1 MKNRFIR
8 MLSILCTIML
18 VTGLVSVWASAEET
32 AATPTDL
39 TPSREEEATVP
50 EEEETVIP
58 EKKEEETI
66 PAPEEKTEVPE
77 EEPKVPE
84 TREEEKKEEVQEPEP
99 PVDSVEVI
107 ITKSV
112 RLGETWEGV
121 TRDTKLTVLKLDLD
135 KAQTIHLIVEGK
147 NAWANIRKSEQSADN
162 LRKVEANSET
172 KLAVINLEAEA
183 GSYLITIGP
192 VEPNKMAKAKATIL
206 DDQGYAA
213 WEASL
218 ENSEEEPVEEPE
230 AEKETEPTEEQPEE
244 PETEPTEEL
253 TEEPAEEESGEPEDE
268 SAEEPEAE
276 QETEPTEEQPEEA
289 ETEPAEELTEE
300 PAEEPM
306 EEEAGEPEEEPA
318 GEPEEELTEEQAGEP
333 EEETTEEANDEDP
346 EEPAEEPEEENEP
359 AEEEPESGRSV
370 DVEIKWDVA
379 YPIVGDTAHFTAT
392 LNGYEDVDYT
402 VQWQYSPDKET
413 WYDIQ
418 GETDTTMDMV
428 ITEENNVVYWRII
441 VYVEENQEE

>member
-18 VTGLVSVWASAEET
+18 MTGLVSVWASAEET

-39 TPSREEEATVP
+39 APSQEEEAAVP

-58 EKKEEETI
+58 EEKDEEEIETPEDKPQVPETEEDEKEEKPQVPETEEDGKEEEV
-66 PAPEEKTEVPE
+66 K
-77 EEPKVPE
+77 
-84 TREEEKKEEVQEPEP
+84 EPEP

-162 LRKVEANSET
+162 LRKVESNPET
-172 KLAVINLEAEA
+172 KRAVINLDAEA

-213 WEASL
+213 WEAAL
-218 ENSEEEPVEEPE
+218 ENS
-230 AEKETEPTEEQPEE
+230 
-244 PETEPTEEL
+244 
-253 TEEPAEEESGEPEDE
+253 AEEET
-268 SAEEPEAE
+268 A
-276 QETEPTEEQPEEA
+276 
-289 ETEPAEELTEE
+289 EE
-300 PAEEPM
+300 PAEEPAD
-306 EEEAGEPEEEPA
+306 EKK
-318 GEPEEELTEEQAGEP
+318 
-333 EEETTEEANDEDP
+333 EETED
-346 EEPAEEPEEENEP
+346 EPAEEPAADITEEELGEELEEEL
-359 AEEEPESGRSV
+359 AEEQKEQGEEEKSESEITKERHITV
-370 DVEIKWDVA
+370 DVSWDV
-379 YPIVGDTAHFTAT
+379 PDPVIGDTAHLKAV
-392 LNGYEDVDYT
+392 LEGYDDLEYT
-402 VQWQYSPDKET
+402 MQWQCGPDKTT
-413 WYDIQ
+413 WFDIP
-418 GETDTTMDMV
+418 GETGPVMDV
-428 ITEENNVVYWRII
+428 VVTEENNVFYWRIL
-441 VYVEENQEE
+441 VYVEEKE

>member
-18 VTGLVSVWASAEET
+18 MTGPVSVWASAEET

-39 TPSREEEATVP
+39 APSLEEEAAVP

-58 EKKEEETI
+58 EEKEEEAI
-66 PAPEEKTEVPE
+66 PTPEEKTEVPE
-77 EEPKVPE
+77 EKEEPQVPE

-99 PVDSVEVI
+99 PVESVEVV

-162 LRKVEANSET
+162 LRKIEANSET

-192 VEPNKMAKAKATIL
+192 VEPNKMAKAKATVL

-218 ENSEEEPVEEPE
+218 ENTEDEEPAEKPE
-230 AEKETEPTEEQPEE
+230 AEPENEPEEEQPEE
-244 PETEPTEEL
+244 PETEPENEL
-253 TEEPAEEESGEPEDE
+253 E
-268 SAEEPEAE
+268 
-276 QETEPTEEQPEEA
+276 EEQPEEMA
-289 ETEPAEELTEE
+289 TEPAEELT
-300 PAEEPM
+300 
-306 EEEAGEPEEEPA
+306 
-318 GEPEEELTEEQAGEP
+318 
-333 EEETTEEANDEDP
+333 D
-346 EEPAEEPEEENEP
+346 EPAEEPEEEP
-359 AEEEPESGRSV
+359 VEEEKSESEITKERHITV
-370 DVEIKWDVA
+370 DVSWDV
-379 YPIVGDTAHFTAT
+379 PEPVIGDTAHFKAI
-392 LNGYEDVDYT
+392 LEGYDGLQYT
-402 VQWQYSPDKET
+402 MQWQYSPDDINWTDIPNET
-413 WYDIQ
+413 K
-418 GETDTTMDMV
+418 TTMDV
-428 ITEENNVVYWRII
+428 VVTPENNIVYWRIL
-441 VYVEENQEE
+441 VYVEDSQED

>member
-18 VTGLVSVWASAEET
+18 MTGLVSVWASAEET

-39 TPSREEEATVP
+39 APSQEEEAAVP
-50 EEEETVIP
+50 EEEETAVP
-58 EKKEEETI
+58 EEKAEEEIETPEDKPQVPETEEDEKEENPQVPETEEDGKEEEI
-66 PAPEEKTEVPE
+66 K
-77 EEPKVPE
+77 
-84 TREEEKKEEVQEPEP
+84 EPEP

-162 LRKVEANSET
+162 LRKIEANSET

-244 PETEPTEEL
+244 PETEPAEEL
-253 TEEPAEEESGEPEDE
+253 TEEPAEEE
-268 SAEEPEAE
+268 
-276 QETEPTEEQPEEA
+276 
-289 ETEPAEELTEE
+289 
-300 PAEEPM
+300 
-306 EEEAGEPEEEPA
+306 AGESEEEPA

-346 EEPAEEPEEENEP
+346 KEPAEEPEEENEP

-413 WYDIQ
+413 WYDIP

>member
-18 VTGLVSVWASAEET
+18 MTGLVSVWASAEET

-39 TPSREEEATVP
+39 APSLEEEAAVP

-58 EKKEEETI
+58 EEKEEEAI
-66 PAPEEKTEVPE
+66 PTPEEKTEVPE
-77 EEPKVPE
+77 EKEEPQVPE

-99 PVDSVEVI
+99 PVESVEVI

-135 KAQTIHLIVEGK
+135 KAQTIHLIMEGK

-162 LRKVEANSET
+162 LRKIEANSET

-192 VEPNKMAKAKATIL
+192 VEPNKMAKAKATVL

-218 ENSEEEPVEEPE
+218 ENTEEEEPAEEPE
-230 AEKETEPTEEQPEE
+230 AEPENEPEEEQPEE
-244 PETEPTEEL
+244 PETEPEN
-253 TEEPAEEESGEPEDE
+253 EPE
-268 SAEEPEAE
+268 
-276 QETEPTEEQPEEA
+276 EEQPEEMA
-289 ETEPAEELTEE
+289 TEPAEELTDE
-300 PAEEPM
+300 PAEEH
-306 EEEAGEPEEEPA
+306 EEEPA

-346 EEPAEEPEEENEP
+346 KEPAEEPEEENEP

-413 WYDIQ
+413 WYDIP

>member
-18 VTGLVSVWASAEET
+18 MTGFVSVWAWAEET

-39 TPSREEEATVP
+39 APSQEEEAAVP
-50 EEEETVIP
+50 EEEETVVP
-58 EKKEEETI
+58 EEKAEEEIETPEDKPQVPETEEDEKEENLQVPETEEDGKEEEI
-66 PAPEEKTEVPE
+66 K
-77 EEPKVPE
+77 
-84 TREEEKKEEVQEPEP
+84 EPEP

-162 LRKVEANSET
+162 LRKVESNPET
-172 KLAVINLEAEA
+172 KRAVINLDAEA

-218 ENSEEEPVEEPE
+218 ENIEEEETAEEPA
-230 AEKETEPTEEQPEE
+230 AEPENENAEEKPDETEN
-244 PETEPTEEL
+244 ETAEDL
-253 TEEPAEEESGEPEDE
+253 TEEPAKVLK
-268 SAEEPEAE
+268 
-276 QETEPTEEQPEEA
+276 EEQGEEQR
-289 ETEPAEELTEE
+289 EE
-300 PAEEPM
+300 PAEES
-306 EEEAGEPEEEPA
+306 AGEPDEEFAGETEEEP
-318 GEPEEELTEEQAGEP
+318 GEAPEEELTEEKTGEP
-333 EEETTEEANDEDP
+333 EEETTEETTEDTP
-346 EEPAEEPEEENEP
+346 EEPAEAQEDENEP
-359 AEEEPESGRSV
+359 AEEEPETGRSV
-370 DVEIKWDVA
+370 DVEIKWDVE

-392 LNGYEDVDYT
+392 LNGYEDVDYS

-413 WYDIQ
+413 WYDIP
-418 GETDTTMDMV
+418 GETETTMDMV
-428 ITEENNVVYWRII
+428 ITDENNVVYWRII

>member
-18 VTGLVSVWASAEET
+18 MTGLVSVWASAEET

-39 TPSREEEATVP
+39 TPSREEEAAVP

-58 EKKEEETI
+58 EEKEEEAI
-66 PAPEEKTEVPE
+66 PTLEEETEVPE
-77 EEPKVPE
+77 EETQVPE

-162 LRKVEANSET
+162 LRKIEANSET

-244 PETEPTEEL
+244 PETEPAEEL
-253 TEEPAEEESGEPEDE
+253 TEEPAEEE
-268 SAEEPEAE
+268 
-276 QETEPTEEQPEEA
+276 
-289 ETEPAEELTEE
+289 
-300 PAEEPM
+300 
-306 EEEAGEPEEEPA
+306 AGESEEEPA

-333 EEETTEEANDEDP
+333 EEETTEEVNDEDP
-346 EEPAEEPEEENEP
+346 KEPAEEPEEENEP

-413 WYDIQ
+413 WYDIP

>member
-18 VTGLVSVWASAEET
+18 MTGLVSVWASAEET

-39 TPSREEEATVP
+39 APSHEEEAAVP

-58 EKKEEETI
+58 EEKEEEAI
-66 PAPEEKTEVPE
+66 PTPEEETEVPE
-77 EEPKVPE
+77 EETQVPE

-192 VEPNKMAKAKATIL
+192 VEPNKMAKAKASIL
-206 DDQGYAA
+206 DNRAFAA
-213 WEASL
+213 WEESL
-218 ENSEEEPVEEPE
+218 AN
-230 AEKETEPTEEQPEE
+230 TQTEE
-244 PETEPTEEL
+244 
-253 TEEPAEEESGEPEDE
+253 AG
-268 SAEEPEAE
+268 
-276 QETEPTEEQPEEA
+276 
-289 ETEPAEELTEE
+289 EE
-300 PAEEPM
+300 PAEEPAD
-306 EEEAGEPEEEPA
+306 EKK
-318 GEPEEELTEEQAGEP
+318 
-333 EEETTEEANDEDP
+333 EETED
-346 EEPAEEPEEENEP
+346 EPAEEPVADITEEELGEELEEEL
-359 AEEEPESGRSV
+359 AEEQKEQGEEEKTEFDITKERHITV
-370 DVEIKWDVA
+370 DVSWDV
-379 YPIVGDTAHFTAT
+379 PDPVIGDTAHLKAV
-392 LNGYEDVDYT
+392 LEGYDDLEYT
-402 VQWQYSPDKET
+402 MQWQCGPDKTT
-413 WYDIQ
+413 WFDIP
-418 GETDTTMDMV
+418 GETGPVMDV
-428 ITEENNVVYWRII
+428 VVTEENNVFYWRIL
-441 VYVEENQEE
+441 VYVEEKE